1 MKVCIL
7 LLFIVLFSSLA
18 SAQKKEWEKE
28 LVGAQS
34 LTLINDSDGC
44 VISGAFLGTLSFGGK
59 SFTGSAN
66 SNVFLMKVNTS
77 GEVAWLRMINLKG
90 APFELKMKR
99 DSFHNYYFIYRE
111 DGGTYIVKCNEQG
124 EIKWEKFV
132 ITQGEQSYSEITDIA
147 VDGNGCGYI
156 TGSFRGTLELGDNLN
171 NSRGRCTFVAKL
183 DTFGRSIWA
192 KEFGKG
198 SGIGISV
205 DQNENIVV
213 VGILNGELH
222 FKNTKLESKKTDALI
237 LKLDDKGNL
246 LWAQSAGGSDRDIAF
261 KVLTDIQGNNYV
273 SGIFKGNAK
282 FGKKTLK
289 SKGGA
294 DIFLTKIDSKG
305 KFLWAESFG
314 TKADEAGSHLFLR
327 NNGTCYLFSGF
338 MGEDRGSDENQ
349 LPMKGKNLMIVD
361 RGGKVIGSKE
371 IKDAAYITMMN
382 FAEEK
387 IGELYVLTIPSKSKN
402 WKLIKYV
409 NF

>member
-1 MKVCIL
+1 MVDLKVQ
-7 LLFIVLFSSLA
+7 FQNYSLNKPKHH
-18 SAQKKEWEKE
+18 SAP
-28 LVGAQS
+28 G
-34 LTLINDSDGC
+34 
-44 VISGAFLGTLSFGGK
+44 
-59 SFTGSAN
+59 
-66 SNVFLMKVNTS
+66 
-77 GEVAWLRMINLKG
+77 
-90 APFELKMKR
+90 
-99 DSFHNYYFIYRE
+99 
-111 DGGTYIVKCNEQG
+111 
-124 EIKWEKFV
+124 
-132 ITQGEQSYSEITDIA
+132 
-147 VDGNGCGYI
+147 
-156 TGSFRGTLELGDNLN
+156 
-171 NSRGRCTFVAKL
+171 RGR
-183 DTFGRSIWA
+183 D
-192 KEFGKG
+192 
-198 SGIGISV
+198 
-205 DQNENIVV
+205 
-213 VGILNGELH
+213 
-222 FKNTKLESKKTDALI
+222 
-237 LKLDDKGNL
+237 
-246 LWAQSAGGSDRDIAF
+246 AGGSDREIAF

-289 SKGGA
+289 SKGGV

-409 NF
+409 NFQESQLPSTFGVAQFINYLRNCNLNLPATFSKN